1 MTVDGLLAT
10 LNASQ
15 RDAVSSQA
23 DTLAILAG
31 PGSGKTHTL
40 TSRTAWLLQQGLQP
54 WNIIVATF
62 TVKAAREMKER
73 IGKLIGNGLESKLI
87 LGTFHSISRRYLAR
101 YGHLIGIRKD
111 FGIADSA
118 DSLAIIKRIVK
129 RNNLMIDPKVARSR
143 ISTLKAKGADHTS
156 NVSEKVKKSVDTQEF
171 EIVHEEYQAALERS
185 NLLDYDDLLVQC
197 VELLRQHPSCVSNI
211 EAVLIDEFQDTNIVQ
226 FDLMRLFAAHRKR
239 ITIVGDPDQSI
250 YGFRAAEIKNY
261 KRMLRQYPD
270 TVTIPLEENYRSS
283 GAILLTALNVI
294 EQDSSRIAKSLLPTH
309 TVGTRPVL
317 RKLATAQKEADWIIA
332 EIQRSMG
339 MTGELL
345 DLNDFAILLRSAAL
359 SRVIESALGRAGIA
373 YRMVG
378 GLRFYDRVEVKT
390 ILDYLRVINQ
400 PENNDALARII
411 NTPSRR
417 IGETTVK
424 SLLEEAEQA
433 KTTLWALILGAVQ
446 GKRMAKTKL
455 TKAVE
460 QNLSVFVNI
469 ILSAQKKLAD
479 LSAQQNSIVKI
490 IQFVLEKTSYEKWLE
505 EHHADVHKAR
515 WDNVKEL
522 ITQAS
527 DFQGQIS
534 NGLEDESLPEIEGLE
549 QQDTSDSLS
558 RFLANVAL
566 ASEVRKEDDEASS
579 KPQVTIST
587 IHAAKGLEWPVVF
600 IPAAYQGSIP
610 HSRAEDTDEER
621 RLLYVAMT
629 RAKALLYLSCPLKN
643 SLGEQTTL
651 CPFLTARTLRP
662 LLDQKGPKMGS
673 TVVQSLSQ
681 ILRRSPPS
689 KESIMQSSACLGL
702 TEDTYYP
709 LEAEEDKEDES
720 RWNGSSGNPSFTIG
734 QRLPKRRRTETN
746 EPGNVSSSLY
756 NVTPT
761 TTMDMSA
768 RFTSNTGFISAGSHL
783 KVLAEQ
789 APNQTV
795 TEDNSGR
802 HRGAVVTK
810 NLAKARK
817 GVLENQGTLL
827 DFLGKPEP
835 AKVICQE
842 EVNPRAEKARFNA
855 DLHRPRNTGSTEGM
869 RPPALPD
876 KEDIALPSL
885 LGAHRPGTSAA
896 LSRPGSI
903 RNQATQKDDYIFL
916 SSSPPSAKQPI
927 RHIDP
932 DPVVPPPGLT
942 AKPAIMSLVRPA
954 RTLHTTSMSLAQAA
968 PTTKKTLGVKRS
980 MNGWSNRQTQPF
992 VPPTMKKRN

>member
-1 MTVDGLLAT
+1 
-10 LNASQ
+10 
-15 RDAVSSQA
+15 
-23 DTLAILAG
+23 
-31 PGSGKTHTL
+31 
-40 TSRTAWLLQQGLQP
+40 
-54 WNIIVATF
+54 
-62 TVKAAREMKER
+62 
-73 IGKLIGNGLESKLI
+73 LI
-87 LGTFHSISRRYLAR
+87 
-101 YGHLIGIRKD
+101 
-111 FGIADSA
+111 
-118 DSLAIIKRIVK
+118 
-129 RNNLMIDPKVARSR
+129 
-143 ISTLKAKGADHTS
+143 
-156 NVSEKVKKSVDTQEF
+156 
-171 EIVHEEYQAALERS
+171 
-185 NLLDYDDLLVQC
+185 
-197 VELLRQHPSCVSNI
+197 
-211 EAVLIDEFQDTNIVQ
+211 
-226 FDLMRLFAAHRKR
+226 
-239 ITIVGDPDQSI
+239 
-250 YGFRAAEIKNY
+250 
-261 KRMLRQYPD
+261 
-270 TVTIPLEENYRSS
+270 
-283 GAILLTALNVI
+283 
-294 EQDSSRIAKSLLPTH
+294 
-309 TVGTRPVL
+309 
-317 RKLATAQKEADWIIA
+317 
-332 EIQRSMG
+332 
-339 MTGELL
+339 
-345 DLNDFAILLRSAAL
+345 
-359 SRVIESALGRAGIA
+359 
-373 YRMVG
+373 G

-446 GKRMAKTKL
+446 RKRMAKTKL

-469 ILSAQKKLAD
+469 ILSAQKKIAD
-479 LSAQQNSIVKI
+479 PSGQQSSIVKT

-549 QQDTSDSLS
+549 QQDASDALS

-566 ASEVRKEDDEASS
+566 ASEVRKEDDDASS
-579 KPQVTIST
+579 TPQVTIST

-643 SLGEQTTL
+643 SLGEQTTM

-662 LLDQKGPKMGS
+662 LLDHKGPSLGS
-673 TVVQSLSQ
+673 IVVQSLSQ
-681 ILRRSPPS
+681 ILRRSLPS
-689 KESIMQSSACLGL
+689 KESIIQSSACLEL

-709 LEAEEDKEDES
+709 LEAEDDKEDES
-720 RWNGSSGNPSFTIG
+720 RWNGSSGNPSFTMG

-746 EPGNVSSSLY
+746 EPRDVTSSLY
-756 NVTPT
+756 NATPT
-761 TTMDMSA
+761 TTMDMAS

-795 TEDNSGR
+795 ADNPGR
-802 HRGAVVTK
+802 PRVAVTTK
-810 NLAKARK
+810 HLAKARK
-817 GVLENQGTLL
+817 GVSENQGTLL
-827 DFLGKPEP
+827 GFLGKPEP
-835 AKVICQE
+835 PKYVSQQL
-842 EVNPRAEKARFNA
+842 VNPDAEKARLNT
-855 DLHRPRNTGSTEGM
+855 DLHRPRNTGSLQVM

-876 KEDIALPSL
+876 KEDIELPSL

-896 LSRPGSI
+896 LLRPGSI
-903 RNQATQKDDYIFL
+903 RSQATEKHDYIFL
-916 SSSPPSAKQPI
+916 SSSPPSAKQSI

-932 DPVVPPPGLT
+932 DPVAPPPGLT

-954 RTLHTTSMSLAQAA
+954 RTLHTTSMSLVQAA